1 MVEDLNLGVAIEA
14 LPTVREPDG
23 LALSSRNAYLNPDER
38 KAALVL
44 YQGLKTVQKLF
55 SQGERQADLLL
66 GEIRSAVAREPL
78 SRIDYVEIVNPRTL
92 EPISCIENQ
101 ALVVLAVSIGKTRL
115 IDNVNLST
123 G

>member
-1 MVEDLNLGVAIEA
+1 
-14 LPTVREPDG
+14 
-23 LALSSRNAYLNPDER
+23 LNPDER

-66 GEIRSAVAREPL
+66 GEIRSAIAREPL
-78 SRIDYVEIVNPRTL
+78 ARIDYVEIVNPRTL
-92 EPISCIENQ
+92 EPIFCIENQ
-101 ALVVLAVSIGKTRL
+101 ALIALAVFIGKTRL